1 MKPSSFFLRWLWAVL
16 LLSLGGMGAAQAQ
29 SASGQACAAARYGS
43 SLNCTANDVAITQIA
58 INRNGSNP
66 IGAGCTGG
74 TTITLDLNVTVQ
86 FNKPDR
92 YDIGIFLSEDG
103 KSPKTLA
110 SQGGAQTCSVSV
122 LPLGGATGLIP
133 NPFGASPP
141 TVRTAFQ
148 NANGNVCGDGGSSSI
163 PLAGYAA
170 DTGTPAGTGTA
181 TFVITG
187 VQVPCQ
193 ASASGSNKLGIP
205 FLVSWEQNSGGTC
218 SGPFDV
224 KPTAPSKCNA
234 PGGTFGDVDVVALP
248 QITKT
253 NAISS
258 VSPGDTT
265 TYTITVSNTT
275 GQPIASSVFRDPA
288 VTYLN
293 TTAVSCS
300 AQGGALCPASV
311 TVAGMQGASGL
322 PITNLPAGG
331 SLVFTVNATVTG
343 NPPEGSNLVNSA
355 SVTVAGVANSALDS
369 DQVVYPHLVNQKQ
382 VTVISDPV
390 RGTTN
395 PLAIP
400 GAVIEYTITLSNTGQ
415 GRVDSNTLFVT
426 DAIPANTALS
436 VTALG
441 GTPANSPVTFTDGT
455 TPSNLTVAAADIQF
469 SNDNG
474 ATWGYTPVSSGGY
487 DSTVTHVRVN
497 PKGRMAAA
505 SSFAVKFRVR
515 VN

>member
-1 MKPSSFFLRWLWAVL
+1 
-16 LLSLGGMGAAQAQ
+16 
-29 SASGQACAAARYGS
+29 
-43 SLNCTANDVAITQIA
+43 
-58 INRNGSNP
+58 
-66 IGAGCTGG
+66 
-74 TTITLDLNVTVQ
+74 
-86 FNKPDR
+86 
-92 YDIGIFLSEDG
+92 
-103 KSPKTLA
+103 
-110 SQGGAQTCSVSV
+110 
-122 LPLGGATGLIP
+122 
-133 NPFGASPP
+133 
-141 TVRTAFQ
+141 
-148 NANGNVCGDGGSSSI
+148 
-163 PLAGYAA
+163 
-170 DTGTPAGTGTA
+170 
-181 TFVITG
+181 
-187 VQVPCQ
+187 
-193 ASASGSNKLGIP
+193 
-205 FLVSWEQNSGGTC
+205 
-218 SGPFDV
+218 
-224 KPTAPSKCNA
+224 
-234 PGGTFGDVDVVALP
+234 
-248 QITKT
+248 
-253 NAISS
+253 
-258 VSPGDTT
+258 
-265 TYTITVSNTT
+265 
-275 GQPIASSVFRDPA
+275 
-288 VTYLN
+288 
-293 TTAVSCS
+293 
-300 AQGGALCPASV
+300 
-311 TVAGMQGASGL
+311 
-322 PITNLPAGG
+322 
-331 SLVFTVNATVTG
+331 VFTVNATVTG

-355 SVTVAGVANSALDS
+355 SVTVAGVANTALDS

>member
-1 MKPSSFFLRWLWAVL
+1 MRPILFFLFRLWAVL
-16 LLSLGGMGAAQAQ
+16 LLSLAGLGAAQAQ
-29 SASGQACAAARYGS
+29 SASGQSCAAARYGS

-74 TTITLDLNVTVQ
+74 TTVTLDLNVTVQ

-103 KSPKTLA
+103 KSPRLLA

-133 NPFGASPP
+133 NPFSASPP
-141 TVRTAFQ
+141 TVRTAFL
-148 NANGNVCGDGGSSSI
+148 NMNGNTCGDGGSSSV
-163 PLAGYAA
+163 PLAAYAA
-170 DTGTPAGTGTA
+170 DTGTSTGTGTA

-205 FLVSWEQNSGGTC
+205 FVVSWESNDKGSC
-218 SGPFDV
+218 SGPTDV
-224 KPTAPSKCNA
+224 RPSAPSKCNS

-265 TYTITVSNTT
+265 TYTITVTNTT

-293 TTAVSCS
+293 TTDVSCS
-300 AQGGALCPASV
+300 GQGGASCPASV
-311 TVAGMQGASGL
+311 TVAGMQGAGL
-322 PITNLPAGG
+322 PITNLPVGG

-355 SVTVAGVANSALDS
+355 SVTVSGVANSALDS

-382 VTVISDPV
+382 VTVISDPI

-436 VTALG
+436 VAALA

-455 TPSNLTVAAADIQF
+455 TPSNLAVAAADIQF
-469 SNDNG
+469 SSDNG
-474 ATWGYTPVSSGGY
+474 ASWGYTPVSTGGY
-487 DSTVTHVRVN
+487 DPAVTHIRVN

>member
-1 MKPSSFFLRWLWAVL
+1 MRPILFFLLRLWAVL
-16 LLSLGGMGAAQAQ
+16 LLSLGGLGAAHAQ
-29 SASGQACAAARYGS
+29 SAAGQTCAAGRYGS

-74 TTITLDLNVTVQ
+74 TTVTLDLNVTVQ

-103 KSPKTLA
+103 KSPKDLPG
-110 SQGGAQTCSVSV
+110 QGGAQSCSVSV
-122 LPLGGATGLIP
+122 LPLGGVTGLIT
-133 NPFGASPP
+133 NPFASSPP
-141 TVRTAFQ
+141 TVRTAFLKM
-148 NANGNVCGDGGSSSI
+148 NNNVCGDGGSSSI

-170 DTGTPAGTGTA
+170 DTGTSMGTGTA

-205 FLVSWEQNSGGTC
+205 FVVSWETNDKGSCT
-218 SGPFDV
+218 GPTDV
-224 KPTAPSKCNA
+224 KPSAPSKCNA
-234 PGGTFGDVDVVALP
+234 PGGNFGDVDVVALP

-288 VTYLN
+288 VANLSVSS
-293 TTAVSCS
+293 VSCS
-300 AQGGALCPASV
+300 AQGGAQCPAGL
-311 TVAGMQGASGL
+311 TVANMQSPGL
-322 PITNLPAGG
+322 TLPNLPADA

-355 SVTVAGVANSALDS
+355 SVTVAGVANAALDS

-390 RGTTN
+390 RGTTH

-400 GAVIEYTITLSNTGQ
+400 GGVMEYTITLTNTGQ
-415 GRVDSNTLFVT
+415 GRVDANTLFVN

-436 VTALG
+436 VTALA
-441 GTPANSPVTFTDGT
+441 GTPANSPVTFADGP

-487 DSTVTHVRVN
+487 DPAVTNVRVN